1 VNSGAPEVPDPLKWV
16 QDVSRPLPKAKGIR
30 YICPGFPLNNQSGSH
45 DVAEKLLK
53 VKVTIYTNNLNP
65 RKNVPISFLL
75 GTSLLY
81 TLIIEFCIS

>member
-1 VNSGAPEVPDPLKWV
+1 MNSGAPEVPDPLKWV

-53 VKVTIYTNNLNP
+53 VTISTNNLNR

-75 GTSLLY
+75 WTSLLY